1 MKAFT
6 MVEVAY
12 LAKRSK
18 LTIARDAGEDERG
31 GRGFAALAAAR
42 EIFSDRVRRIILRS
56 QD

>member
-18 LTIARDAGEDERG
+18 LTIRETLEKMKAS
-31 GRGFAALAAAR
+31 GRRLAA
-42 EIFSDRVRRIILRS
+42 RRRR
-56 QD
+56 

>member
-18 LTIARDAGEDERG
+18 LTIRETLVKMKEAGVDSLPG
-31 GRGFAALAAAR
+31 GRGG
-42 EIFSDRVRRIILRS
+42 EILPTGCGNYLRS
-56 QD
+56 QN